1 MTERE
6 ERDKIIDNLE
16 WAIGEEDVYDCL
28 YVNDLEGVF
37 ETLKGALSLIKALD
51 VTPEELE
58 RLKLCRHECKV
69 DCLLESFNRV
79 VEEREALLKD
89 REPRILTANEI
100 KTWDKDVWIEDSDED
115 RVVALDESIA
125 RFAMACMRGKKR
137 CWTARPSEEQRK
149 AVAWE

>member
-6 ERDKIIDNLE
+6 ERDKIIDYLE

-58 RLKLCRHECKV
+58 RLKAQSEV
-69 DCLLESFNRV
+69 IDD
-79 VEEREALLKD
+79 LLKVGYPHNFQ
-89 REPRILTANEI
+89 REEPWIVNYMYAITNVI
-100 KTWDKDVWIEDSDED
+100 K
-115 RVVALDESIA
+115 
-125 RFAMACMRGKKR
+125 
-137 CWTARPSEEQRK
+137 K
-149 AVAWE
+149 AVNLSNGQ